1 MDAQISTVQFHEQ
14 SITVIE
20 HQGQPYVGIR
30 SIVENIGLDWK
41 SQYSRIKRHAVL
53 SSTVVMMT
61 TVAQDGKRRQIF
73 ALPLSMLNGW
83 LFGVEVNRVRPELRD
98 RLLRYQ
104 FECFDVLY
112 RHFMPAAPSS
122 TLSFEPQAILNARK
136 QLTEAVWNK
145 GGVKVDWSQ
154 IMPDG
159 EAALGLVGSILMS
172 SRWLLTFDPSTL
184 HHRLCPIPER
194 ALMLTPEQIIEQ
206 FSDFRFSAEQTRTLL
221 NKCGDELYRYKGLA
235 DEAKDR
241 IAHLSR
247 QRRVALTR

>member
-1 MDAQISTVQFHEQ
+1 MNTQISTVQFHEQ

-112 RHFMPAAPSS
+112 RHFMPQAGSQ

-136 QLTEAVWNK
+136 QLTEAVWKK
-145 GGVKVDWSQ
+145 GGIKVDWAQ
-154 IMPDG
+154 IMPDS
-159 EAALGLVGSILMS
+159 EAALGLIGSVLMS
-172 SRWLLTFDPSTL
+172 SQWLVRFDCATM
-184 HHRLCPIPER
+184 IPQLYPVSDK
-194 ALMLTPEQIIEQ
+194 ALMLTPDQLIE
-206 FSDFRFSAEQTRTLL
+206 RFTELNFTDEQTRALL
-221 NKCGDELYRYKGLA
+221 NKCADYLLRYKELL
-235 DEAKDR
+235 DEARKG
-241 IAHLSR
+241 IAYMAR
-247 QRRVALTR
+247 NNAALAR